1 MRIGID
7 CRKVAD
13 FGIGT
18 YIRGLTH
25 ALIEIQATDT
35 FVLFAPS
42 ALHSLL
48 PASDRTE
55 LVDSTA
61 PHYSARELISLGAAA
76 GERRLDLFHAPH
88 YVVPFTRIPLVVTIH
103 DLIHLRLPSSRWMDR
118 SYARW
123 MIGRAVR
130 KSRAILTVS
139 DAVRAEIAR
148 TYPGSDS
155 RIVVT
160 PNGVD
165 PVFSSVRSGSDR
177 SSLDALDIVP
187 DGYFLF
193 VGNRKPHKN
202 LGRLLAAWNTV
213 RSLHPALRL
222 VLAGGDWSDTPLPP
236 AALAT
241 GLVPAAQLA
250 ALYRNALALVQPSI
264 DEGFGLP
271 LVEAMA
277 SGTPVICSDI
287 AALREVAAGACA
299 LIDPFDRETIS
310 AAMIRIADDPA
321 ERASLRASGL
331 ARVSQF
337 TWQRCAQATLDAYRN
352 SARESR

>member
-18 YIRGLTH
+18 YIRGLTR
-25 ALIEIQATDT
+25 ALIELQGTET

-42 ALHSLL
+42 GLHSLL

-76 GERRLDLFHAPH
+76 RERRLDLFHAPH
-88 YVVPFTRIPLVVTIH
+88 YVVPFTRIPMVVTIH

-130 KSRAILTVS
+130 KSRTILTVS

-148 TYPGSDS
+148 TYPGSHS

-165 PVFSSVRSGSDR
+165 PVFSSVRRESDR
-177 SSLDALDIVP
+177 PALDALDIIP

-202 LGRLLAAWNTV
+202 VGRLLTAWNTV
-213 RSLHPALRL
+213 RARHPGLRL
-222 VLAGGDWSDTPLPP
+222 VLVGGDWSGIPRPP
-236 AALAT
+236 GVLAT
-241 GLVPAAQLA
+241 GLVPASELA
-250 ALYRNALALVQPSI
+250 ALYRNALALLQPSI

-287 AALREVAAGACA
+287 AALREVAAGACM
-299 LIDPFDRETIS
+299 LIDPFDHETIS

-331 ARVSQF
+331 ARARQF
-337 TWQRCAQATLDAYRN
+337 TWQRCALATLDAYRN
-352 SARESR
+352 SEREAQ